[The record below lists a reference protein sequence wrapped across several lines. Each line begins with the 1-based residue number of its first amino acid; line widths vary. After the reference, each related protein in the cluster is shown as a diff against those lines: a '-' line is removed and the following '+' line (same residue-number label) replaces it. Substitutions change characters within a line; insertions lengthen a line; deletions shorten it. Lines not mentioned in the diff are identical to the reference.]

1 MPRSTTVW
9 LTGLSG
15 SGKTT
20 SAYALRDLLVAQG
33 RSVVVFDG
41 DDLRGGL
48 SAGLGFSD
56 VDRDE
61 NVRRAG
67 EVALLL
73 ADQVDVVIVALISPR
88 VHARRAVRARHEEL
102 AVAFRE
108 VYIAT
113 PLTVCES
120 RDPKNLYREAR
131 SGTRT
136 LMTGVTSPYDV
147 PESAEITVSTETLT
161 PIEIAELI
169 SASL

>member
-9 LTGLSG
+9 ITGLSG

-20 SAYALRDLLVAQG
+20 SAYALRDLLVAKG

-56 VDRDE
+56 ADRDE

-73 ADQVDVVIVALISPR
+73 A
-88 VHARRAVRARHEEL
+88 
-102 AVAFRE
+102 
-108 VYIAT
+108 
-113 PLTVCES
+113 
-120 RDPKNLYREAR
+120 
-131 SGTRT
+131 
-136 LMTGVTSPYDV
+136 
-147 PESAEITVSTETLT
+147 
-161 PIEIAELI
+161 
-169 SASL
+169 

>member
-20 SAYALRDLLVAQG
+20 SAFALRDHLTAQG

-48 SAGLGFSD
+48 SIGLGFSD
-56 VDRDE
+56 ADRDE

-73 ADQVDVVIVALISPR
+73 AEQVDVVIVALISPR
-88 VHARRAVRARHEEL
+88 ASARRTVRARHDDL
-102 AVAFRE
+102 GVPFLE

-113 PLTVCES
+113 PLSVCES

-136 LMTGVTSPYDV
+136 QMTGVTSPYDV
-147 PESAEITVSTETLT
+147 PESADITVSTETLS
-161 PIEIAELI
+161 PNYIAAWI